1 MKWIGQH
8 IYDLVSRFR
17 DDVYLED
24 LSTTT
29 SPLGHAILV
38 VDAAGKVS
46 KNTGVSGDL
55 TSIVAGTGLSGTSL
69 TGPIPTLNVD
79 ASQPGITTLAG
90 VSAIGTASTPIVI
103 TSDAVTLTSANSQK
117 PFFELKSTTNDN
129 KSSVLQFTKDKGAAG
144 ADADFIGIIDF
155 ISDDA
160 AQTQMRFAQITAQI
174 KNADDTDESG
184 KLTFSVAESD
194 GTNTQ
199 LTAGLVLQGEH
210 ATDGEVDVT
219 IAAGAA
225 STTTIAG
232 TLTMGSTAAMT
243 NAGLLTVANQENIT
257 GLGTISDGV
266 WNGAAIGASYVAT
279 LNQNTTGEAG
289 TVETI
294 AGLAPNTATTQA
306 TQPAIRSIGTDGT
319 TLGILSDQLEMSNAT
334 ASMPTVKLTNTTDDD
349 ACSELVFEKLRD
361 DDAVAQGQNLGA
373 IWFKG
378 QDSGQNTEDYAYI
391 IGEIDVS
398 THPQESG
405 SLSLGVANHDG
416 GNGTGLKLTG
426 GSADNEIDVTI
437 GLGGSSVT
445 TIAGTLTIGDVAA
458 MTNAGLLRVPN
469 QSNITGVG
477 TISSGVWQGTTIKT
491 AYIGDDQVTEDKLAN
506 TLLAEIDANT
516 AKVTRH
522 TLIDSDV
529 MTGAS
534 SSNVAS
540 AESIKAYVDSKYAT
554 SYMAFLCDTDAFV
567 NNQYITVSGNGIS
580 NHAWNVDTDL
590 DHTDTNART
599 INHADAHISTNG
611 LLLTAS
617 ILIPQAC
624 QLMGF
629 YAVGRNEVTDT
640 AFGFGIF
647 VTAEANANWGSASNN
662 ATGGNTILR
671 AYGISAN
678 DDNEKKHQKIDGML
692 DTPFDLGEGDL
703 ITPAAW
709 GPTGDQVKG
718 TITLVLR
725 TLIQ

>member
-1 MKWIGQH
+1 MKWIGQQ
-8 IYDLVSRFR
+8 IYDQVSRFR
-17 DDVYLED
+17 NDVYLESISSGTIASGGHLGLDSNNKIVKAVDGGGDITSVVAGTNLSGGATSGAATINLADASTSAKGAASFSSANFAASSGAITIKDGGVD
-24 LSTTT
+24 LTAEVTGVLPSANMDGDTAHLTTAQTFTGVKTFGTTT
-29 SPLGHAILV
+29 KLQFRDANAYINSPDANDLEIAATDITL
-38 VDAAGKVS
+38 DAAGQIYFEAD
-46 KNTGVSGDL
+46 TARFVSGQANDPL
-55 TSIVAGTGLSGTSL
+55 VIIQGEADDD
-69 TGPIPTLNVD
+69 TGPRLR
-79 ASQPGITTLAG
+79 
-90 VSAIGTASTPIVI
+90 
-103 TSDAVTLTSANSQK
+103 
-117 PFFELKSTTNDN
+117 FN
-129 KSSVLQFTKDKGAAG
+129 KKRG
-144 ADADFIGIIDF
+144 ADGEDGD
-155 ISDDA
+155 SCGLLQWQSYDDG
-160 AQTQMRFAQITAQI
+160 TPSSQIYGQIETKIHDATAGE
-174 KNADDTDESG
+174 ESG
-184 KLTFSVAESD
+184 KME
-194 GTNTQ
+194 
-199 LTAGLVLQGEH
+199 
-210 ATDGEVDVT
+210 
-219 IAAGAA
+219 
-225 STTTIAG
+225 
-232 TLTMGSTAAMT
+232 
-243 NAGLLTVANQENIT
+243 
-257 GLGTISDGV
+257 
-266 WNGAAIGASYVAT
+266 
-279 LNQNTTGEAG
+279 
-289 TVETI
+289 
-294 AGLAPNTATTQA
+294 
-306 TQPAIRSIGTDGT
+306 
-319 TLGILSDQLEMSNAT
+319 
-334 ASMPTVKLTNTTDDD
+334 
-349 ACSELVFEKLRD
+349 
-361 DDAVAQGQNLGA
+361 
-373 IWFKG
+373 
-378 QDSGQNTEDYAYI
+378 
-391 IGEIDVS
+391 
-398 THPQESG
+398 
-405 SLSLGVANHDG
+405 LGVANEDG
-416 GNGTGLKLTG
+416 GMGTGLILQG
-426 GSADNEIDVTI
+426 GSVDNEVDVTI
-437 GLGGSSVT
+437 GLGASSTTKVSGVLHMGS
-445 TIAGTLTIGDVAA
+445 TLTI
-458 MTNAGLLRVPN
+458 TNAGLLRVPN